1 MNSLHLVN
9 DTFIFCILLCCET
22 VIFLILKVL
31 ILSFDIFTVGNIL
44 ILLICNVK
52 VVDAD
57 KFAFAVTCGI
67 LQLQL

>member
-9 DTFIFCILLCCET
+9 HTFIFCTLLCCET

-31 ILSFDIFTVGNIL
+31 ILSFDVFNVGNIL

-52 VVDAD
+52 VVDSD
-57 KFAFAVTCGI
+57 NFAFAVI
-67 LQLQL
+67 